1 MTKDTYRAALRE
13 ARDSYARASSRL
25 YEVDRETRR
34 LKSEMALLRRTI
46 TALAA
51 MCSEDPALDKLGI
64 TEAVSE
70 AMEDTPFTVSTG
82 GVIAILDSMG
92 FELETQKNAAAS
104 VHAVL
109 TRLAE
114 KGKITKITDEKD
126 NSVKW
131 RGPNYDPDFVDVPF

>member
-1 MTKDTYRAALRE
+1 
-13 ARDSYARASSRL
+13 
-25 YEVDRETRR
+25 
-34 LKSEMALLRRTI
+34 MALLRRTI